1 MSVVPLRISH
11 AGMSPA
17 PASPDSG
24 EPELIA
30 RARRGDVDAFEGLYR
45 QTAGRVY
52 AICLRMTGDTEQAKE
67 LLQDVFV
74 RVWERLGSY
83 RGEAAFTSWLH
94 RLTVNVVLATSRADR
109 RRDHRV
115 GALPA
120 DPDAPAVGDGGTRAD
135 SVGHRI
141 DLEAA
146 IAALPPGA
154 RRVFVLHDIE
164 GYRHDEIARL
174 TGTAPGTVRAQ
185 LHRAR
190 KLLMEALG
198 R

>member
-1 MSVVPLRISH
+1 MTT
-11 AGMSPA
+11 
-17 PASPDSG
+17 PASPEPG
-24 EPELIA
+24 ESELVA
-30 RARRGDVDAFEGLYR
+30 RARRGDVEAFEGLYR
-45 QTAGRVY
+45 RTAGRVY
-52 AICLRMTGDTEQAKE
+52 AVCLRMTGDAEQAKE

-74 RVWERLGSY
+74 RVWERLGSF

-94 RLTVNVVLATSRADR
+94 RLTVNVVLASSRADR
-109 RRDHRV
+109 RRSRRFGSLDDDLE
-115 GALPA
+115 GG
-120 DPDAPAVGDGGTRAD
+120 GDGGTRAD
-135 SVGHRI
+135 AAGHRI

-154 RRVFVLHDIE
+154 RRVFVLHDVE